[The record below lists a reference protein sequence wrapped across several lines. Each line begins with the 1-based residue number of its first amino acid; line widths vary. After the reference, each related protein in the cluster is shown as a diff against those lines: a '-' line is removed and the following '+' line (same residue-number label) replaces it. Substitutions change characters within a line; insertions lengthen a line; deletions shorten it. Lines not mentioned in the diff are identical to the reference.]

1 MNTQLISISEQKV
14 FFKKGATRDL
24 NFRKSQLEL
33 LHKLLK
39 KYEDQL
45 LEALF
50 KDLGKSSFEAY
61 ATEIGLLYLE
71 IKKHLRKIKYWS
83 QPHYISSPL
92 TAFPAKS
99 YVEFIPYGV
108 SLIIAPWNYPV
119 QLALAPLI
127 GAISAGNCAVIKPSE
142 YSSNTSAVL
151 DEMINSNFNP
161 DYIRLVQGDAQT
173 SKQLLTEPFD
183 FIFFTGSTRVGKEVM
198 KAAAKQLIPVVLE
211 LGGKS
216 PCVVDQTANIDQA
229 ARRIIW
235 GKTINAGQTCI
246 APDYVLVHEKVRDRL
261 VDAMKQEIARQW
273 GASAITNKD
282 YPKIIGKPQFERLL
296 QLMQEQ
302 KILHGGN
309 SSASSLKIEPTLL
322 EPASHS
328 EIVMQEEIFGPILP
342 VISFSDSQQALN
354 LIDKNPNP
362 LAMYLFAKDK
372 KFIKTFKYNVLCG
385 GITIND
391 TIMHFSND
399 EMPFGG
405 AGNSGIGNY
414 HGRYSFEAFSHPRA
428 VMKRGTW
435 LDVDFRYPP
444 FYSKFNLLK
453 KILR

>member
-1 MNTQLISISEQKV
+1 MISISEQKV

-24 NFRKSQLEL
+24 NFRKSQL
-33 LHKLLK
+33 KLLQK
-39 KYEDQL
+39 LLVNYEDQL

-50 KDLGKSSFEAY
+50 KDLGKSPFEAY
-61 ATEIGLLYLE
+61 ATEIGLLFVE
-71 IKKHLRKIKYWS
+71 IKKHLRKLKYWS

-92 TAFPAKS
+92 TAFPSKS

-108 SLIIAPWNYPV
+108 SLIISPWNYPV

-151 DEMINSNFNP
+151 EEMINSNFDP

-173 SKQLLTEPFD
+173 SKQLLAEPFD
-183 FIFFTGSTRVGKEVM
+183 FIFFTGSTHVGKEVM

-216 PCVVDQTANIDQA
+216 PCVVDQTANIEQA

-273 GASAITNKD
+273 GTSAITNED

-322 EPASHS
+322 EPASQA
-328 EIVMQEEIFGPILP
+328 ETVMQEEIFGPILP
-342 VISFSDSQQALN
+342 VISFSDIPQALN

-372 KFIKTFKYNVLCG
+372 EFIKTIKSNVLCG

-414 HGRYSFEAFSHPRA
+414 HGRYSFEAFSHQRA

-435 LDVDFRYPP
+435 LDIDFRYPP
-444 FYSKFNLLK
+444 FYSKFNLIK
-453 KILR
+453 KIFR